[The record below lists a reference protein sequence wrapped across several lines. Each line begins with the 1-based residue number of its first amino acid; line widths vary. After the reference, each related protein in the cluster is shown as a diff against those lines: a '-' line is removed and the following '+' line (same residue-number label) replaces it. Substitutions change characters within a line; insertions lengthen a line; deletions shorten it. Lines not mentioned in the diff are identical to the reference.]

1 MKRNIL
7 KAACAAIA
15 IIAIVSC
22 EDRIVVPEVIPSLPV
37 DKAGIVFTATT
48 ETAATKT
55 TLSQNGAMYD
65 VLWRSG
71 DEITIVDGAANVGVY
86 STTSTTTSGT
96 FSHKSGDVVATPNY
110 TAYYPASMYS
120 GGTLTLP
127 DIQVYTPGNITE
139 APMYATSSTSNL
151 EFKNLCGILRLNIT
165 TSMSSQKVRSIGLLA
180 GQKLSGIFSIE
191 SDAAV
196 ITSSRDIDRYVTLD
210 CGEEGVDIS
219 STPTSFYF
227 AIPPGDYTG
236 LMISVYTTEGLTQLK
251 SLKSDKTV
259 KIERSAITDITLSY
273 DALAAVNLA
282 SPSPWSS
289 YPNNYWFGPL
299 SYVKLTGS
307 NSSYNVRVSRN
318 STVILEN
325 ASFRRLF
332 SCGDMTIILHGTNS
346 LYYEN
351 DRPLFAASDVPGNIT
366 IDGDGSLSST
376 VGSSSNICLGD
387 YGTQDVIIKGGTI
400 TLRQKYDCTSKAM
413 QAQNLIVQGGTLNA
427 EAGWGT
433 YSIGVCLDIAND
445 ILISGGTVNA
455 YGMNALRAGRNIEI
469 SGGNVTATGHR
480 QNTAADHTGI
490 TAGGNISISGGVVEA
505 TGGYGSPGIGIRSW
519 AASCGNIS
527 ITGGTVTAYGG
538 TEGDF
543 VAAGIGTGSYASATC
558 GDITI
563 GSGITSVTARKGA
576 SANAVAP
583 IGKGVST
590 STVGTVSIDP
600 SLTTN
605 VSTVNVT
612 DDTWTITPAGQYGAI
627 AGLFSVE
634 EHVKVYFSKGNLNYV
649 IATSTWKFA
658 DDQKDYLGVS
668 QDGVRDMFTY
678 NEYNEFTDPA
688 SWWNLSWQQW
698 KYLLTTRSVTNTL
711 SAGARY
717 TMANVGGV
725 NGLIIFPDMY
735 THPEE
740 TGFVSGT
747 FDGPSNYTASVN
759 DAGWAKMEA
768 AGCVFLPAAGYK
780 SVAYGWVNVGSAVC
794 YGTSTPIVTV
804 NGDEYY
810 TPYILS
816 DSVSLDDISYQTTM
830 TAVRLVHTAN

>member
-7 KAACAAIA
+7 KAAFAAIA

-22 EDRIVVPEVIPSLPV
+22 EDRIVVPEVTSEPV
-37 DKAGIVFTATT
+37 GKAGLVFTATT
-48 ETAATKT
+48 ETAAATKT
-55 TLSQNGAMYD
+55 ALSQNGAAYD
-65 VLWRSG
+65 VLWQNG

-469 SGGNVTATGHR
+469 SGGNVTARGHR
-480 QNTAADHTGI
+480 QNTADDHTGI
-490 TAGGNISISGGVVEA
+490 TARGNISISGGTVEA
-505 TGGYGSPGIGIRSW
+505 IGGYGSPGIGIRSW

-527 ITGGTVTAYGG
+527 ITGGTVTALGG

-543 VAAGIGTGSYASATC
+543 VAAGIGTGSNASATC

-563 GSGITSVTARKGA
+563 GPDITYVTARKGA
-576 SANAVAP
+576 STNAVAP

-612 DDTWTITPAGQYGAI
+612 DDTWTITPAGQSGQYYANASNIDAMVAAFNASEQVNPTLTLTQNTDASITITRADGTI
-627 AGLFSVE
+627 DFNGCTVSGNMFLQNDVAG
-634 EHVKVYFSKGNLNYV
+634 K
-649 IATSTWKFA
+649 
-658 DDQKDYLGVS
+658 
-668 QDGVRDMFTY
+668 
-678 NEYNEFTDPA
+678 
-688 SWWNLSWQQW
+688 
-698 KYLLTTRSVTNTL
+698 SVTLRNGTL
-711 SAGARY
+711 SASLDGKGDWY
-717 TMANVGGV
+717 DWY
-725 NGLIIFPDMY
+725 NGTVILENMTITGTIFTDG
-735 THPEE
+735 HAFV
-740 TGFVSGT
+740 FVSGHYN
-747 FDGPSNYTASVN
+747 GNINNYTV
-759 DAGWAKMEA
+759 DGKP
-768 AGCVFLPAAGYK
+768 GTVVIQGGYFLGNYDP
-780 SVAYGWVNVGSAVC
+780 
-794 YGTSTPIVTV
+794 
-804 NGDEYY
+804 NGDHGYRNNCDKGQY
-810 TPYILS
+810 TLYGGKYKNSPTNSNQSCASGYSVKSNTDEDSGTYPYI
-816 DSVSLDDISYQTTM
+816 VSEL
-830 TAVRLVHTAN
+830 

>member
-22 EDRIVVPEVIPSLPV
+22 EDRIVVPEVTSEPV
-37 DKAGIVFTATT
+37 GKAGLVFTATT
-48 ETAATKT
+48 ETAAATKT
-55 TLSQNGAMYD
+55 ALSQNGAAYD
-65 VLWRSG
+65 VLWQNG

-469 SGGNVTATGHR
+469 SGGNVTARGHR
-480 QNTAADHTGI
+480 QNTADDHTGI
-490 TAGGNISISGGVVEA
+490 TARGNISISGGTVEA
-505 TGGYGSPGIGIRSW
+505 IGGYGSPGIGIRSW

-527 ITGGTVTAYGG
+527 ITGGTVTALGG

-543 VAAGIGTGSYASATC
+543 VAAGIGTGSNASATC

-563 GSGITSVTARKGA
+563 GPDITYVTARKGA
-576 SANAVAP
+576 STNAVAP

-612 DDTWTITPAGQYGAI
+612 DDTWTITPAGQSGQYYANASNIDAMVAAFNASEQVNPTLTLTQNTDASITITRADGTI
-627 AGLFSVE
+627 DFNGCTVSGNMFLQNDVAG
-634 EHVKVYFSKGNLNYV
+634 K
-649 IATSTWKFA
+649 
-658 DDQKDYLGVS
+658 
-668 QDGVRDMFTY
+668 
-678 NEYNEFTDPA
+678 
-688 SWWNLSWQQW
+688 
-698 KYLLTTRSVTNTL
+698 SVTLRNGTL
-711 SAGARY
+711 SASLDGKGDWY
-717 TMANVGGV
+717 DWY
-725 NGLIIFPDMY
+725 NGTVILENMTITGTIFTDG
-735 THPEE
+735 HAFV
-740 TGFVSGT
+740 FVSGHYN
-747 FDGPSNYTASVN
+747 GNINNYTV
-759 DAGWAKMEA
+759 DGKP
-768 AGCVFLPAAGYK
+768 GTVVIQGGYFLGNYDP
-780 SVAYGWVNVGSAVC
+780 
-794 YGTSTPIVTV
+794 
-804 NGDEYY
+804 NGDHGYRNNCDKGQY
-810 TPYILS
+810 TLYGGKYKNSPTNSNQSCASGYSVKSNTDEDSGTYPYI
-816 DSVSLDDISYQTTM
+816 VSEL
-830 TAVRLVHTAN
+830 

>member
-7 KAACAAIA
+7 KVAFAAIA

-22 EDRIVVPEVIPSLPV
+22 EDRIVVPEVIPAQPV

-48 ETAATKT
+48 ETAAATKT
-55 TLSQNGAMYD
+55 ALSQNGAAYD
-65 VLWRSG
+65 VLWQNG

-165 TSMSSQKVRSIGLLA
+165 TSMSSQKVRSIGLYANQYLC
-180 GQKLSGIFSIE
+180 GPFSVE

-196 ITSSRDIDRYVTLD
+196 ITSSQAIDRYLSLN

-227 AIPPGDYTG
+227 AIPPGDYTN
-236 LMISVYTTEGLTQLK
+236 LQISLFTTEGLTQIK
-251 SLKSDKTV
+251 ILKSDKTV
-259 KIERSAITDITLSY
+259 TIERSTITDINLSY
-273 DALAAVNLA
+273 DDLAVVNLA

-289 YPNNYWFGPL
+289 NPNNYWIGPL
-299 SYVKLTGS
+299 GYVKLTGNNS
-307 NSSYNVRVSRN
+307 NYIFHVGRN
-318 STVILEN
+318 STVILDN
-325 ASFRRLF
+325 ASFRSLW
-332 SCGDMTIILHGTNS
+332 SSGDMTVILHGTNS
-346 LYYEN
+346 LYWEN
-351 DRPLFAASDVPGNIT
+351 NRPFYVGTDTPGNIT

-469 SGGNVTATGHR
+469 SGGNVTARGHR
-480 QNTAADHTGI
+480 QNTADDHTGI
-490 TAGGNISISGGVVEA
+490 TARGNISISGGTVEA
-505 TGGYGSPGIGIRSW
+505 IGGYGSPGIGIRSW

-527 ITGGTVTAYGG
+527 ITGGTVTALGG

-563 GSGITSVTARKGA
+563 GPDITYVTARKGA
-576 SANAVAP
+576 STNAVAP

-612 DDTWTITPAGQYGAI
+612 DDTWTITPAGQSGQYYANASNIVAMVAAFNASEQENPTLTLTQNTDASITITRADGTI
-627 AGLFSVE
+627 DFNGCTVSGNMFLQNDVAG
-634 EHVKVYFSKGNLNYV
+634 KYV
-649 IATSTWKFA
+649 T
-658 DDQKDYLGVS
+658 LRNG
-668 QDGVRDMFTY
+668 
-678 NEYNEFTDPA
+678 
-688 SWWNLSWQQW
+688 
-698 KYLLTTRSVTNTL
+698 TL
-711 SAGARY
+711 SASLDG
-717 TMANVGGV
+717 
-725 NGLIIFPDMY
+725 NGDWYDWYNGTVILENMTITGSIFTDG
-735 THPEE
+735 HAFV
-740 TGFVSGT
+740 FVSGHYN
-747 FDGPSNYTASVN
+747 GNINNYTV
-759 DAGWAKMEA
+759 DGKP
-768 AGCVFLPAAGYK
+768 GTVVIQGGYFRGN
-780 SVAYGWVNVGSAVC
+780 YD
-794 YGTSTPIVTV
+794 P
-804 NGDEYY
+804 NGDHGYRNNCYKGQY
-810 TPYILS
+810 TLYGGKYKNSPTNTNQSCASGYSVKSNTDEDSGTYPYI
-816 DSVSLDDISYQTTM
+816 VSEL
-830 TAVRLVHTAN
+830 

>member
-7 KAACAAIA
+7 KAAFAAIA

-22 EDRIVVPEVIPSLPV
+22 EDRIVVPEVTSEPV
-37 DKAGIVFTATT
+37 GKAGLVFTATT
-48 ETAATKT
+48 ETAAATKT
-55 TLSQNGAMYD
+55 ALSQNGAAYD
-65 VLWRSG
+65 VLWQNG

-96 FSHKSGDVVATPNY
+96 FSHKSGAVAATPNY
-110 TAYYPASMYS
+110 TAYYPASMYN
-120 GGTLTLP
+120 GGTPTLP
-127 DIQVYTPGNITE
+127 DIQVYTPDNIAE

-180 GQKLSGIFSIE
+180 GQKLSGVFSIE
-191 SDAAV
+191 NDAAV

-227 AIPPGDYTG
+227 AIPPGEYTG

-455 YGMNALRAGRNIEI
+455 YGQNAMRAGGDIEI
-469 SGGNVTATGHR
+469 TGGNVSARGHR
-480 QNTAADHTGI
+480 QNTADDHTGI
-490 TAGGNISISGGVVEA
+490 TARGNISISGGTVEA
-505 TGGYGSPGIGIRSW
+505 IGGYGSPGIGIRSW

-563 GSGITSVTARKGA
+563 GPDITYVTARKGA
-576 SANAVAP
+576 STNAVAP

-612 DDTWTITPAGQYGAI
+612 DDTWTITPAGQSGQYYANASNIGAMVAAFNASEQVNPTLTLTQNTDASI
-627 AGLFSVE
+627 T
-634 EHVKVYFSKGNLNYV
+634 
-649 IATSTWKFA
+649 ITRA
-658 DDQKDYLGVS
+658 DGTIDFNGCTVS
-668 QDGVRDMFTY
+668 GDMFLQ
-678 NEYNEFTDPA
+678 NDVA
-688 SWWNLSWQQW
+688 G
-698 KYLLTTRSVTNTL
+698 KSVTLRNGTL
-711 SAGARY
+711 SAPLDGKGDWY
-717 TMANVGGV
+717 DWY
-725 NGLIIFPDMY
+725 NGTVILENMTITGSIFTDG
-735 THPEE
+735 HAFV
-740 TGFVSGT
+740 FVSGHYN
-747 FDGPSNYTASVN
+747 GNINNYTV
-759 DAGWAKMEA
+759 DGKP
-768 AGCVFLPAAGYK
+768 GTVVIQGGYFLGNYDP
-780 SVAYGWVNVGSAVC
+780 
-794 YGTSTPIVTV
+794 
-804 NGDEYY
+804 NGDQGFRKNCKKGQY
-810 TPYILS
+810 TLYGGKYKNSPTNSNQSCASGYSVKSNTDEDSGTYPYI
-816 DSVSLDDISYQTTM
+816 VSEL
-830 TAVRLVHTAN
+830 